1 MRIITSTITS
11 NRASIIGDAL
21 RSVSPWADLCLI
33 VDLGIT
39 DNTLEVARE
48 IVGDRLRVVK
58 YEGEDDTSAHR
69 NLGLDECAR
78 LGGDYACTLDTD
90 ERCEDLHGVDLHAEL
105 ARIPEETGT
114 VICPMDGGR
123 YSKERFLH
131 LPAKDKYEGPCH
143 ECIVPRN
150 TGQATLRHVKFWE
163 LSKTAER
170 YQDKF
175 EKAERQLRK
184 ATEDDPQNPR
194 WWYYLGDSLA
204 GLGRNEEAIKAF
216 DQCAC
221 LWGWDEESAWAS
233 FRMALLLEKLGQ
245 RRQAM
250 LVLASGMVR
259 HPGLAELPW
268 LAGELALRTG
278 RPDQAVYWARIAAA
292 NSTLHGEAHFIRPR
306 IGFRY
311 PEGAKEG
318 PWELMAK
325 AYEALGMVKEA
336 AEAKACLRTEAAS

>member
-1 MRIITSTITS
+1 MQIISSTITS
-11 NRASIIGDAL
+11 NREGIIGDAL
-21 RSVSPWADLCLI
+21 RSVSAWIDLCLI

-39 DNTLEVARE
+39 DNTLGVARE

-58 YEGEDDTSAHR
+58 YEGPDDTSAHR

-78 LGGDYACTLDTD
+78 LGGDFALTLDTD
-90 ERCEDLHGVDLHAEL
+90 ERADDLHGLDPHDEL
-105 ARIPEETGT
+105 ARVPVETGT
-114 VICPMDGGR
+114 VICPMDSGR
-123 YSKERFLH
+123 YAKERFLR

-150 TGQATLRHVKFWE
+150 TGQATLHHIGFWE
-163 LSKTAER
+163 LPKTAER
-170 YQDKF
+170 YQEKF
-175 EKAERQLRK
+175 EKATRQLQK
-184 ATEDDPQNPR
+184 ATADDPGNPR

-204 GLGRNEEAIKAF
+204 GLGRDEEAIKAF
-216 DQCAC
+216 DQCSC
-221 LWGWDEESAWAS
+221 LWGWDEESAWAC

-259 HPGLAELPW
+259 HPGIAELPW
-268 LAGELALRTG
+268 LAGELSLRAG
-278 RPDQAVYWARIAAA
+278 RPDQAVYWARLAAA
-292 NSTLHGEAHFIRPR
+292 NSTLHGESHFIRPR

-318 PWELMAK
+318 PFQLMAK
-325 AYEALGMVKEA
+325 AYEALGMQKEA
-336 AEAKACLRTEAAS
+336 AEAKGCLQEVAS